1 MPKASY
7 PALQLF
13 PSAPIP
19 GLGFSFSDGPI
30 LLASKPWFMC
40 PAFSAWASLIS
51 QTSLSFLLFL
61 DFFFQFQPLLI
72 PVPLCPM
79 LFDQLILPL
88 DLSPGHQTNFLFQ
101 AREMEDLFTAQPVIQ
116 NNITQAKEYTFLWS
130 PLPFSQQPILQ
141 YNQTVFN

>member
-30 LLASKPWFMC
+30 LLASKSWFMC

-116 NNITQAKEYTFLWS
+116 NNITQAKE
-130 PLPFSQQPILQ
+130 
-141 YNQTVFN
+141 